1 MAGGWTRDGAVQ
13 DQIDDTVKDAVLRA
27 RALTP
32 KGESAE
38 ECDDCGEPIPKK
50 RREALPGVRTC
61 VAWCSHLR
69 LLPGRTRQGR
79 GSLDDKPPREQGQP
93 VALAWH

>member
-13 DQIDDTVKDAVLRA
+13 DQIDDTVKDAILRA

-32 KGESAE
+32 QGESAE

-61 VAWCSHLR
+61 IACQSLR
-69 LLPGRTRQGR
+69 DKAVTHSTINRR
-79 GSLDDKPPREQGQP
+79 GSKDSQLR
-93 VALAWH
+93 

>member
-27 RALTP
+27 RAQLAA
-32 KGESAE
+32 GETGK
-38 ECDDCGEPIPKK
+38 ECDDCGEPIPKR

-61 VAWCSHLR
+61 VACQSER
-69 LLPGRTRQGR
+69 DSRPVPGGINRR
-79 GSLDDKPPREQGQP
+79 GSKDSQLR
-93 VALAWH
+93 

>member
-32 KGESAE
+32 GGDSAE
-38 ECDDCGEPIPKK
+38 ECDDCGDPIPKK
-50 RREALPGVRTC
+50 RRDVLAGVRTC
-61 VAWCSHLR
+61 VACQTVRDRDVQHSAINR
-69 LLPGRTRQGR
+69 R
-79 GSLDDKPPREQGQP
+79 GSKDSQLR
-93 VALAWH
+93 

>member
-13 DQIDDTVKDAVLRA
+13 DQIDDTVKDALLRA

-32 KGESAE
+32 KGESPGQ
-38 ECDDCGEPIPKK
+38 CDVCGEPIPRK

-61 VAWCSHLR
+61 LGCQTERDKKVVHSTINRRASKDSQLR
-69 LLPGRTRQGR
+69 
-79 GSLDDKPPREQGQP
+79 
-93 VALAWH
+93 